1 MSHIHWGM
9 KYTNPNCLVSN
20 RNQGRNQH
28 SLLSL
33 YRTHSLVNI
42 CRRDCW
48 LRSSLF
54 CIRCKNLWSR
64 LRSSRRSEC
73 TCPKTRMSTF
83 PVPPCS
89 PCMRELCQSLKS
101 SILSKSRKSFRTGFG
116 GKECTFL
123 WTWYTH
129 QYTSHMCFRPCRYN
143 FIGTFSNAARQ
154 KSMRANTTGETRLP
168 LLSES
173 TARAVWSSFNFVIW
187 IFIYN
192 LIINFILL
200 ADLKNLQVIFCLNA
214 QN

>member
-9 KYTNPNCLVSN
+9 KYTNPNGLVSSSNQASN
-20 RNQGRNQH
+20 RY

-33 YRTHSLVNI
+33 CRMHSLVGI
-42 CRRDCW
+42 CNRDCW

-54 CIRCKNLWSR
+54 CIRCKNPWSR
-64 LRSSRRSEC
+64 LRSSHRSEC

-83 PVPPCS
+83 QVPPNS
-89 PCMRELCQSLKS
+89 PYMRELCQSLKS
-101 SILSKSRKSFRTGFG
+101 SILSKSRKSFRSGFG

-123 WTWYTH
+123 WTLYTR
-129 QYTSHMCFRPCRYN
+129 QYMSHMRFRPCIYN
-143 FIGTFSNAARQ
+143 SIGTFSNAARQ
-154 KSMRANTTGETRLP
+154 KSMKANTTGETHLP

-200 ADLKNLQVIFCLNA
+200 ADLINFKLYFV
-214 QN
+214 